1 MTRTSKPATAGLRRF
16 LWLLVL
22 IVWAGCRASGPSG
35 AQGSPAVA
43 LPPPPGDGLPVLV
56 DPPPDSSLPHTPED
70 FTQGLLFSQGALFE
84 STGRNGESKLRRL
97 NADSGAIE
105 ETRHLPEQYFGEGLA
120 SFQDRLYQLTWIS
133 GVCLVY
139 DQKTLT
145 QRQQLFYPGQGWGL
159 TVSPEEKLLVF
170 SDGTARLKFLD
181 PENFVVRRTLT
192 VQDGQGRPVENLNEL
207 EWVEGEVW
215 ANVWMTDRIA
225 RIDPQS
231 GQVKSWLLLT
241 ELTRTHH
248 DESEDVL
255 NGIAYDPVSDR
266 LWVTGKL
273 WEKIYRFD
281 NVRERFFAPDSDG

>member
-1 MTRTSKPATAGLRRF
+1 
-16 LWLLVL
+16 V
-22 IVWAGCRASGPSG
+22 
-35 AQGSPAVA
+35 
-43 LPPPPGDGLPVLV
+43 
-56 DPPPDSSLPHTPED
+56 
-70 FTQGLLFSQGALFE
+70 
-84 STGRNGESKLRRL
+84 
-97 NADSGAIE
+97 E
-105 ETRHLPEQYFGEGLA
+105 E
-120 SFQDRLYQLTWIS
+120 
-133 GVCLVY
+133 
-139 DQKTLT
+139 
-145 QRQQLFYPGQGWGL
+145 
-159 TVSPEEKLLVF
+159 
-170 SDGTARLKFLD
+170 
-181 PENFVVRRTLT
+181 
-192 VQDGQGRPVENLNEL
+192 
-207 EWVEGEVW
+207 EVW